1 MLVVSG
7 RSRELAHPHLV
18 WHRGTVAQ
26 PKMPGPVLTAA
37 VAQCSCCQSA
47 PGSLFSQV
55 LECGSASKRVHILN
69 THGLE
74 T

>member
-7 RSRELAHPHLV
+7 RSRELAHT
-18 WHRGTVAQ
+18 WSGTVAQ
-26 PKMPGPVLTAA
+26 PKMPRPVLTAA

-55 LECGSASKRVHILN
+55 LEYASASKTVHILN